1 MAECEGFTLVGGGH
15 LGGLASMMDVDWRMG
30 HVSTGGGAM
39 LTLLAGGRMP
49 VVDALER
56 AKRRYG

>member
-1 MAECEGFTLVGGGH
+1 
-15 LGGLASMMDVDWRMG
+15 MMDVDWRMG